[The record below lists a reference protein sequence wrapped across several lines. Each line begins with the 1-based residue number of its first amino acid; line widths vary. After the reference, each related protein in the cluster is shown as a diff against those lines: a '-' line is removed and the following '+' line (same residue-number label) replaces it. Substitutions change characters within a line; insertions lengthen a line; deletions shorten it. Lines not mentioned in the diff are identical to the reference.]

1 MEQSLEQLGRLK
13 EELHHQALHDP
24 LTGLANRS
32 LFTQVVAS
40 RLEARDPS
48 GTVPIVLFV
57 DLDDFKL
64 VNDSLGHA
72 AGDALL
78 VAVGDRLGS
87 VLRSSD
93 MAARLGGDEFAV
105 LLRDTPDMKASMRV
119 ANRLTAAMGSF
130 FEIEGRDVNVRAS
143 VGVAAGRPG
152 IESAGDLLR
161 NADVAMYSAK
171 ARGKGRVVVFEPSM
185 HEAVM
190 ARAQLSADLEHAISA
205 REFVLQYQPI
215 VEIATGRM
223 VGVEALVRWEHP
235 ERGRIGPDDFIRVAE
250 ESDSILEIG
259 RWVLS
264 QACRQVRAWHD
275 LVTPGVHRERQH
287 LGQAAGPARLRRRG
301 AGDHPRGWRRAI
313 PDRARDDRDVD
324 APGQCHDAGQA
335 PGPPGRRA
343 SASRSTISGPA
354 IRRSAT
360 SSASR

>member
-1 MEQSLEQLGRLK
+1 MSDSLSDISTFEPEDLKLFETLANHTAIALENGRLEQSLEQLGRLK

-48 GTVPIVLFV
+48 GFVPIVLFV

-205 REFVLQYQPI
+205 RRVRPAI
-215 VEIATGRM
+215 PAHRRDRDGPHGRRRSPRALGAPRARPDRPGRLHPGGR
-223 VGVEALVRWEHP
+223 GVRLDPRDRP
-235 ERGRIGPDDFIRVAE
+235 
-250 ESDSILEIG
+250 
-259 RWVLS
+259 
-264 QACRQVRAWHD
+264 
-275 LVTPGVHRERQH
+275 
-287 LGQAAGPARLRRRG
+287 LGAGPGLSSDPCVARPGRRRG
-301 AGDHPRGWRRAI
+301 SPWPSTSRPGSWASPISSMRCWRSSTRPASSHPRS
-313 PDRARDDRDVD
+313 
-324 APGQCHDAGQA
+324 C
-335 PGPPGRRA
+335 
-343 SASRSTISGPA
+343 SR
-354 IRRSAT
+354 
-360 SSASR
+360 

>member
-1 MEQSLEQLGRLK
+1 MSDSLSDISTFEPEDLKLFETLANHTAIALENGRLEQSLEQLGRLK

-48 GTVPIVLFV
+48 GFVPIVLFV

-152 IESAGDLLR
+152 SRAPETCCATPMSRCTRRRLA
-161 NADVAMYSAK
+161 
-171 ARGKGRVVVFEPSM
+171 
-185 HEAVM
+185 
-190 ARAQLSADLEHAISA
+190 ARAGSS
-205 REFVLQYQPI
+205 
-215 VEIATGRM
+215 
-223 VGVEALVRWEHP
+223 
-235 ERGRIGPDDFIRVAE
+235 
-250 ESDSILEIG
+250 SSN
-259 RWVLS
+259 
-264 QACRQVRAWHD
+264 
-275 LVTPGVHRERQH
+275 
-287 LGQAAGPARLRRRG
+287 RRCT
-301 AGDHPRGWRRAI
+301 RR
-313 PDRARDDRDVD
+313 
-324 APGQCHDAGQA
+324 
-335 PGPPGRRA
+335 
-343 SASRSTISGPA
+343 
-354 IRRSAT
+354 
-360 SSASR
+360 